1 MFNVKNI
8 EELLEDNASY
18 NDSREEDLNLLDK
31 AYMVAELAHRGQTR
45 DDGTPY
51 FEHPKRVAEIVSQY
65 NKSIPVKI
73 IALLHDTVEDT
84 EIDYNFLNKYFR
96 NMADEILILTKQ
108 EGEDLKTYLEKVF
121 EYKSPN
127 TSFVKIADRID
138 NIRDL
143 KNCPDKNKV
152 KRYIKKTEDI
162 FIPIVKNHRYMERN
176 ISFQRIV
183 NDLVSEV
190 NYAKSII

>member
-1 MFNVKNI
+1 MFDAKNI

-18 NDSREEDLNLLDK
+18 NDSREKELDLLDK
-31 AYMVAELAHRGQTR
+31 AYMVAEIAHGGQTR

-51 FEHPKRVAEIVSQY
+51 IEHPKRVAEIVSQY
-65 NKSIPVKI
+65 NKSVSVKI
-73 IALLHDTVEDT
+73 ISLLHDTVEDT
-84 EIDYNFLNKYFR
+84 EIDYDFLNKYFR
-96 NMADEILILTKQ
+96 NVADEILILTKK

-143 KNCPDKNKV
+143 KNCPNKNKV
-152 KRYIKKTEDI
+152 KRYIQKTEDI
-162 FIPIVKNHRYMERN
+162 FIPIVKSHRYMEKN

-183 NDLVSEV
+183 NDLISEV
-190 NYAKSII
+190 EYAKSII

>member
-1 MFNVKNI
+1 MFDVKTI

-18 NDSREEDLNLLDK
+18 NGSREKDLDLLDK
-31 AYMVAELAHRGQTR
+31 AYMVAEMAHSGQTR

-51 FEHPKRVAEIVSQY
+51 FEHPKRVAEIVTEY
-65 NKSIPVKI
+65 NKSITVKI

-84 EIDYNFLNKYFR
+84 EIDHDFLNKYFR
-96 NMADEILILTKQ
+96 NVADEILTLTKK

-152 KRYIKKTEDI
+152 NKYIKKTEDI
-162 FIPIVKNHRYMERN
+162 FIPIVKNHRYMEKN

-183 NDLVSEV
+183 NDLISEV

>member
-1 MFNVKNI
+1 MFDAKNI

-18 NDSREEDLNLLDK
+18 NDSREKELDLLDK
-31 AYMVAELAHRGQTR
+31 AYMVAEIAHGGQTR

-51 FEHPKRVAEIVSQY
+51 IEHPKRVAEIVSQY
-65 NKSIPVKI
+65 NKSVSVKI
-73 IALLHDTVEDT
+73 ISLLHDTVEDT
-84 EIDYNFLNKYFR
+84 EIDYDFLNKYFR
-96 NMADEILILTKQ
+96 NVADEILILTKK